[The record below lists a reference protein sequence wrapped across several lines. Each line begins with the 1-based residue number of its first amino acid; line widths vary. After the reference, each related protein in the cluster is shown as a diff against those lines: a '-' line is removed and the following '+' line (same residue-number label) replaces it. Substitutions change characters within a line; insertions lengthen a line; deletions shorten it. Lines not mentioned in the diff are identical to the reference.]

1 MKGKLP
7 LEQSGK
13 IESTL
18 PKKAAL
24 PFTKKTPTKTPLK
37 SSAAT
42 TYNIPSFENIMGL
55 ESGGS
60 IADNSI
66 EEEVEADESSG
77 AIRLESQGGTKRHES
92 SAIFLVYKIKIDYP
106 IHY

>member
-7 LEQSGK
+7 PEQSGK

-42 TYNIPSFENIMGL
+42 TYNLPSFENIMGL

-60 IADNSI
+60 IADDFI
-66 EEEVEADESSG
+66 GVFVG
-77 AIRLESQGGTKRHES
+77 V
-92 SAIFLVYKIKIDYP
+92 FLVKGKAAFLGRVDSIFPDCSGGSLPFTYRKM
-106 IHY
+106 H